1 MAGTTK
7 CLESQAQM
15 SGVVPQRVRRSY
27 EQIYD
32 QLRGAMLSG
41 DLANGER
48 LPNESQLATGFGVS
62 RSTVREALRLLLA
75 EGLIRT
81 VPGNGGGSFVV
92 LPTVDHISDFL
103 RRNLELLSLKDDVTL
118 AEFLEAREL
127 IEGFA
132 VRNAALRRTERD
144 IAALRSTILP
154 DDTALSVEAQYLQNR
169 RFHEVLIDAC
179 GNTLLQIASAPV
191 FSVLHTHLMRS
202 ALTADFPR
210 SVCHDHTEILAAIE
224 AGDAERAGAAMTD
237 HLASLGETYRQI
249 WLNA

>member
-1 MAGTTK
+1 
-7 CLESQAQM
+7 M
-15 SGVVPQRVRRSY
+15 SGVVAHRVRRSY

-32 QLRGAMLSG
+32 QLRAAMLSG
-41 DLANGER
+41 AVSNGER
-48 LPNESQLATGFGVS
+48 LPSESQLAANFGVS

-81 VPGNGGGSFVV
+81 VPGSGGGSFVV

-127 IEGFA
+127 IEVFV
-132 VRNAALRRTERD
+132 VRNAAIRRTEAD
-144 IAALRSTILP
+144 IAALRSTLLP
-154 DDTALSVEAQYLQNR
+154 ADTPVSPEARYLENR
-169 RFHEVLIDAC
+169 RFHEILIDAC

-202 ALTADFPR
+202 TLTSEFPR
-210 SVCHDHTEILAAIE
+210 AVCRDHAEILAAIE
-224 AGDAERAGAAMTD
+224 ARDPGRAGALMSA
-237 HLASLGETYRQI
+237 HLEGLGEIYREI
-249 WLNA
+249 WFNG